1 LNNFP
6 SARNCS
12 RHANAAPKQKWKKD
26 SNLIEL
32 RGTEDFTE
40 VSLQLFMDG
49 LTNKKVRRKEGTK
62 EGRNENNHGL
72 FFPRADAFFC
82 FLFPAPLIL
91 GGIYFVA
98 NLPK

>member
-26 SNLIEL
+26 SSLIEL

-62 EGRNENNHGL
+62 EGRKERRKERMNEGRNEGKKKRKAYL
-72 FFPRADAFFC
+72 D
-82 FLFPAPLIL
+82 
-91 GGIYFVA
+91 
-98 NLPK
+98 